1 MEKVELKRKV
11 SLKRKEGLVSAPP
24 PKKSIWWLWLLILV
38 VIVIVVVFSIKN
50 CSSEG
55 NESNVA
61 EPTTTEQQP
70 VKTETQSTNKESST
84 IGTEE
89 STVSNET
96 ASSTSVEK
104 PITPKADSKPAS
116 VPIAENTSISQPV
129 ATNKTS
135 LQGSL
140 DEKAKQV
147 IRGNFGNGDERKQ
160 NLGNEYSAIQQRVN
174 EMYRV
179 DAIN

>member
-11 SLKRKEGLVSAPP
+11 TLKRKDEHAGAPVP
-24 PKKSIWWLWLLILV
+24 RKSKWWLWLLLLV
-38 VIVIVVVFSIKN
+38 VIVIMAVLSIKN

-55 NESNVA
+55 NEPKV
-61 EPTTTEQQP
+61 EETTTTEQQTF
-70 VKTETQSTNKESST
+70 KKETQSTNKESST
-84 IGTEE
+84 FGLEE

-96 ASSTSVEK
+96 ASSSSVEK
-104 PITPKADSKPAS
+104 PITPKTDSKPAS
-116 VPIAENTSISQPV
+116 VPIAENTATSQLITTSKP
-129 ATNKTS
+129 S

-147 IRGNFGNGDERKQ
+147 IRGYFGNGDERKQ
-160 NLGNEYSAIQQRVN
+160 KLGNEYATIQQRVN
-174 EMYRV
+174 EMYRI

>member
-24 PKKSIWWLWLLILV
+24 SKKSIRWLWLLILV
-38 VIVIVVVFSIKN
+38 VIVILVVFSIKN
-50 CSSEG
+50 CSSDG
-55 NESNVA
+55 NESKV
-61 EPTTTEQQP
+61 EETTTTEQQTF
-70 VKTETQSTNKESST
+70 KKETQSANKESST
-84 IGTEE
+84 IAPEE

-96 ASSTSVEK
+96 ASSSGVEK
-104 PITPKADSKPAS
+104 PITPKTDSKPAS
-116 VPIAENTSISQPV
+116 VPIAKNTSTSQPV
-129 ATNKTS
+129 ATSKPS

-140 DEKAKQV
+140 DDKAKQV
-147 IRGNFGNGDERKQ
+147 IRGNFGNGTERKL
-160 NLGNEYSAIQQRVN
+160 NLGNEYAAIQQRVN